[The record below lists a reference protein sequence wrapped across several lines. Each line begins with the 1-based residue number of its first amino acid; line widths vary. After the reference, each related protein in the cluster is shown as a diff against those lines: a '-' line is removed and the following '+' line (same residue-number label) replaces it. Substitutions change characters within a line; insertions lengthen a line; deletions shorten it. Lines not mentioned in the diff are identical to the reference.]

1 MRMIRKEFF
10 KRTAAAGCAFLLA
23 WVFPAEVL
31 ADGPGEAPTQEYL
44 AYMAQLEDSHME
56 YEEIPDLI
64 KNFYGPIK
72 SAYDRMENSE
82 EDQAQIAV
90 ESRIMARDLLDQ
102 AEALEDAIDQIPASD
117 IVDVQTEIVT
127 NRMTAKQMR
136 STAASLD
143 RSMEKSGAR
152 NEKTLNRQLNTLVYN
167 VQLLMNQ
174 YEQLLSQ
181 RAVAAKALEIA
192 ETARQIQQTM
202 EAQGLAVSG
211 DVLSAAAQ
219 AASAGSTLNSLDD
232 TISQLYKSLCSFT
245 GYDAD
250 ENPEIGPVPAADVGA
265 IASID
270 VNADK
275 EKAVGNNYELISLRS
290 SAGGGMSDLQVRTT
304 KTTTQTKNK
313 LRNVEYSEDSLRS
326 SIQTLYDTILEQKA
340 AYDSAAT
347 AMQSAQLTWNAAQLQ
362 WQNGSLSQLG
372 YLQQELA
379 YLQAQSGFTCAD
391 LALQQAMQNYDWAV
405 KGVTVSAE

>member
-1 MRMIRKEFF
+1 MIRKEFF

-23 WVFPAEVL
+23 LVFPAEVL

-219 AASAGSTLNSLDD
+219 AASARSTLNSLDD

>member
-23 WVFPAEVL
+23 LVFPAEVL

-152 NEKTLNRQLNTLVYN
+152 NEKTLNRQLNTLVCN

-326 SIQTLYDTILEQKA
+326 SIQTLYDTILEQRQPTILRQQPCRA
-340 AYDSAAT
+340 RSLPG
-347 AMQSAQLTWNAAQLQ
+347 MRRSF
-362 WQNGSLSQLG
+362 NGRM
-372 YLQQELA
+372 EA
-379 YLQAQSGFTCAD
+379 
-391 LALQQAMQNYDWAV
+391 
-405 KGVTVSAE
+405 

>member
-23 WVFPAEVL
+23 LVFPAEVL

-56 YEEIPDLI
+56 YEEIPDSI

-245 GYDAD
+245 GYDAN

>member
-1 MRMIRKEFF
+1 MIRKEFF

-23 WVFPAEVL
+23 LVFPAEVL

-181 RAVAAKALEIA
+181 RTVAAKALEIA

-219 AASAGSTLNSLDD
+219 AASARSTLNSLDD